1 MDCNNFKIQGVKANS
16 TRCVLWAQV
25 CNKQPTSQSDR
36 CKLSPELN
44 KWNNISLF
52 TKPVVLNLFYKLP
65 FLVKDSPKLSTNL
78 KFFNK
83 STKKLGYRVID
94 SHKIVKFACK

>member
-44 KWNNISLF
+44 KRNNISLF
-52 TKPVVLNLFYKLP
+52 TKPLNFIMYCQERKNG
-65 FLVKDSPKLSTNL
+65 NL
-78 KFFNK
+78 HR
-83 STKKLGYRVID
+83 SL
-94 SHKIVKFACK
+94 